1 MFDKTA
7 HARVAR
13 SWEQFF
19 SGGDIDPEAVRS
31 EVARSWRRCRDAGID
46 PRGPK
51 TPVRIRGD
59 ELEAHLRRN
68 RHYLEAAA
76 PFMRFPEQAVRDSGF
91 ILVLTDANGVVLQ
104 LYGDEEVIARA
115 RANNYVPGCCR
126 SEAVVGTNA
135 IGMAIVE
142 KKPVQL
148 SGAEHY
154 NIRHHSW
161 TCASA
166 PVFGPEGEFL
176 GTVTLSGESNDAHQH
191 TLGLVIA
198 AADAIHNR
206 LRERHLEA
214 EKSRTD
220 RVARTLLR
228 WMSDPIVT
236 INADGDIVYVNK
248 VAEALLGA
256 DESRLGGR
264 KIGSVLNSPRIAE
277 IIGGRFDD
285 APFEATWDLDGKG
298 SRFVVRPHI
307 IREEDGEAIEG
318 VILNLGRR
326 EAARPARTNPNL
338 IAPYTF
344 DDIIGEHPAV
354 TRLIHLARTVANRS
368 SRVLIHGETG
378 TGKELLAQGI
388 HNASERAGG
397 PFVAVNCAAM
407 PRELIESELFGYK
420 EGAFTGARRGGQIG
434 KFELADGGTLFLD
447 EVGQLPLD
455 MQGKLLR
462 VLEDGVVTRLGDST
476 PMRVDVRVVAAT
488 NEDLYAR
495 SQAGTFRMDLYFR
508 LCVVELALPALR
520 DRGDDIELLA
530 ESTLRR
536 LSVKMGPDGAA
547 LSREAMDCLR
557 AYHWPGNIRELENIL
572 EMAVILADGP
582 MIRPEHLAPR
592 IRAAYDET
600 PQPVPA
606 PEEVAKAMAPA
617 MTGGEWATLKGMELD
632 VIRQAL
638 QEHGC
643 NISRVSRALGI
654 SRSTVYRKMREI
666 GINRVVNMT

>member
-1 MFDKTA
+1 M
-7 HARVAR
+7 
-13 SWEQFF
+13 
-19 SGGDIDPEAVRS
+19 
-31 EVARSWRRCRDAGID
+31 ARSWRRCRDAGID

-76 PFMRFPEQAVRDSGF
+76 PLMRFPEQAVRDTGF
-91 ILVLTDANGVVLQ
+91 ILVLTDANGIVLR

-115 RANNYVPGCCR
+115 KANNYVPGCCR
-126 SEAVVGTNA
+126 SEAMVGTNA
-135 IGMAIVE
+135 IGMAIME
-142 KKPVQL
+142 RKPVQL

-206 LRERHLEA
+206 LRERHLEI

-248 VAEALLGA
+248 VAETLLGA
-256 DESRLGGR
+256 DEARLGGR
-264 KIGSVLNSPRIAE
+264 KIGSVLASPRLAE
-277 IIGGRFDD
+277 IITGKTDD
-285 APFEATWDLDGKG
+285 APFEAIWELDGKG
-298 SRFVVRPHI
+298 SRFVVKPHV
-307 IREEDGEAIEG
+307 IREEDGELIEG

-326 EAARPARTNPNL
+326 DSAKPGRTSPNL

-344 DDIIGEHPAV
+344 DDIIGEHPTM
-354 TRLIHLARTVANRS
+354 TRLVHLAGAVAVRS

-388 HNASERAGG
+388 HNASDRSGG

-407 PRELIESELFGYK
+407 PRELIEAELFGYK

-434 KFELADGGTLFLD
+434 KFELADGGSLFLD
-447 EVGQLPLD
+447 EIGQLPLD

-462 VLEDGVVTRLGDST
+462 VLQDGIVTRLGDNA
-476 PMRVDVRVVAAT
+476 PIRVDVRVVAAT

-508 LCVVELALPALR
+508 LCVVELALPPLR
-520 DRGDDIELLA
+520 ERGDDM
-530 ESTLRR
+530 SFWPRQ
-536 LSVKMGPDGAA
+536 SCAA
-547 LSREAMDCLR
+547 
-557 AYHWPGNIRELENIL
+557 
-572 EMAVILADGP
+572 
-582 MIRPEHLAPR
+582 
-592 IRAAYDET
+592 
-600 PQPVPA
+600 
-606 PEEVAKAMAPA
+606 
-617 MTGGEWATLKGMELD
+617 
-632 VIRQAL
+632 
-638 QEHGC
+638 
-643 NISRVSRALGI
+643 
-654 SRSTVYRKMREI
+654 
-666 GINRVVNMT
+666 